1 MADAPIRVVHGED
14 SLLVQEGVARIL
26 ATAPDIA
33 LVGSAADLESLRTMV
48 EELQPDVVVTD
59 IRMPPTQT
67 DEGIRFAVELNETRP
82 ETGVVVLSQH
92 LSKAHASLVFSEG
105 ARGRAYV
112 LKDRIAEPDELV
124 RIVRTIAEG
133 ESYIDLHILTA
144 VITGR
149 RQAEN
154 SGLDTLTAREQQ
166 VLALLASGH
175 SNAAIAQRLDV
186 TTRAVERHVG
196 SIFAKLG
203 LEDGHDVSRRV
214 QATLIYQE
222 GDGAA
227 A

>member
-1 MADAPIRVVHGED
+1 MPDAPIRVVHAED

-26 ATAPDIA
+26 ATASDIE
-33 LVGSAADLESLRTMV
+33 LVGSAADLESLSTMV
-48 EELQPDVVVTD
+48 DHLRPDVVVTD

-82 ETGVVVLSQH
+82 EIGVVVLSQH

-112 LKDRIAEPDELV
+112 LKDRIADPDELV
-124 RIVRTIAEG
+124 KIVRTIADG

-144 VITGR
+144 VVTGR
-149 RQAEN
+149 REAES
-154 SGLDTLTAREQQ
+154 SGLNTLTPREQQ
-166 VLALLASGH
+166 VLALLADGH
-175 SNAAIAQRLDV
+175 SNAAIAQSLEV

-203 LEDGHDVSRRV
+203 LEDGQDVSRRV
-214 QATLIYQE
+214 QATLIFQE
-222 GDGAA
+222 SGGPAT
-227 A
+227 